1 MDGVV
6 RVVCARKRVVLVN
19 LSLEIFIIITKLSA
33 GLERVQ
39 IFNTVYSSA
48 DTTLLASGYGT
59 FWLPGCSLSM
69 NTELLAICT
78 ALII

>member
-1 MDGVV
+1 VDGVV

-19 LSLEIFIIITKLSA
+19 LSLEIFITKLSA

-69 NTELLAICT
+69 NTERLAICT